1 MKYSELER
9 LLKEN
14 GCYELDRQGNHPMWY
29 SPITGKTFPTGHH
42 GSQEV
47 KKGTLK
53 SIKKLAG
60 IK

>member
-9 LLKEN
+9 MLREH
-14 GCYELDRQGNHPMWY
+14 GCYEVSRKGGHPLWY

-47 KKGTLK
+47 KNGTLQ
-53 SIKKLAG
+53 SIKRMAG